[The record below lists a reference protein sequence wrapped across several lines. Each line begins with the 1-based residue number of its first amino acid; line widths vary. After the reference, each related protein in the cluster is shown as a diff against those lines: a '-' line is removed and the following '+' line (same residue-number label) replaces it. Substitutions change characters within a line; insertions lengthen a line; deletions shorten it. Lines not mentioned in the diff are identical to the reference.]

1 MALFKRKKNSKI
13 FGDRRT
19 NWEKLQDRTPEEV
32 QRDVYNT
39 QQLDRS
45 EIGEMKS
52 PLSRTIFSVVISIL
66 IFVVLYLSI
75 TFVRFGV
82 DYAIY
87 KSKQDMSV
95 DYGKQNIT
103 EITENDYIASDFEF
117 SSGGAKQFYYPIPS
131 EGFVYTNPTKDVPSE
146 DRYESADLVP
156 KPDWAV
162 AKEEELKKN
171 EADKSVKKED
181 EEDEKGKPVIKWF
194 SIWRLLGSLAVSGI
208 LFSII
213 YSALMRNLRVQNQ
226 MNDTSDINQHVDD
239 QHIALPEE
247 IQRKFDYF
255 PDAGAHSN
263 VSLSSMISHMAI
275 SNKGIKPIMMA
286 ERYKEDVLDEDGE
299 VLHYKGE
306 AIVDENGNHFYKKV
320 SMIDEKF
327 SDALFDASGADK
339 IYWKKWNVTD
349 IPYNPGGEDRDKLG
363 SYDTVA
369 DLINDDWVF
378 PDYEVQRP
386 GGVYLVDTA
395 PVNTM
400 VF

>member
-1 MALFKRKKNSKI
+1 MAIFKRKKNSKI

-52 PLSRTIFSVVISIL
+52 PLSRTIFSVVISFL
-66 IFVVLYLSI
+66 IFVVMYFSI
-75 TFVRFGV
+75 TFIVYGI
-82 DYAIY
+82 DYFVHY
-87 KSKQDMSV
+87 SKQDSDFNRTNV
-95 DYGKQNIT
+95 T
-103 EITENDYIASDFEF
+103 EITESDYVATGFDYSG
-117 SSGGAKQFYYPIPS
+117 GGAKEFYYPIPS
-131 EGFVYTNPTKDVPSE
+131 EGFKYTNPGKDVPNE

-156 KPDWAV
+156 KPDWV
-162 AKEEELKKN
+162 VTKEEELKQEVAEKS
-171 EADKSVKKED
+171 DKEEKDDDKE
-181 EEDEKGKPVIKWF
+181 KPVIKWF

-208 LFSII
+208 FFGFI
-213 YSALMRNLRVQNQ
+213 YSALMRNLKIQNQ

-263 VSLSSMISHMAI
+263 VSFSSMISHMAI

-327 SDALFDASGADK
+327 SDALFDASGADE
-339 IYWKKWNVTD
+339 IYWKKWNVID

-395 PVNTM
+395 PVNTI
-400 VF
+400 